1 TDGLK
6 FQAKLKGGQTE
17 GDFKS
22 VASFAV
28 AYK

>member
-1 TDGLK
+1 
-6 FQAKLKGGQTE
+6 QAKLKGGQTE

>member
-1 TDGLK
+1 
-6 FQAKLKGGQTE
+6 AKLKGGQTE

>member
-1 TDGLK
+1 

>member
-1 TDGLK
+1 K

>member
-1 TDGLK
+1 QFK
-6 FQAKLKGGQTE
+6 AKLKGGATE

>member
-1 TDGLK
+1 
-6 FQAKLKGGQTE
+6 KLKGGQTE

>member
-1 TDGLK
+1 
-6 FQAKLKGGQTE
+6 KLKGGATE

>member
-1 TDGLK
+1 
-6 FQAKLKGGQTE
+6 KGGATE

>member
-1 TDGLK
+1 
-6 FQAKLKGGQTE
+6 LKGGQTE

>member
-1 TDGLK
+1 DGLQFK
-6 FQAKLKGGQTE
+6 AKLKGGATE